1 MALNLIQRGRILN
14 VPVAVGKLSGNP
26 TVLGPYPGVCVNDR
40 GAGAGPAVN
49 ADVEFDRE
57 FVIYDLSVEA
67 VDFGGPSAVAVGDV
81 LYYDTIT
88 GANTLNKNNNG
99 EEYGVALE
107 VIAAGIAVI
116 NVMLMSSG

>member
-1 MALNLIQRGRILN
+1 MAINLVQRGRILN
-14 VPVAVGKLSGNP
+14 VPVAVGKVTGSP
-26 TVLGPYPGVCVNDR
+26 TVVGPYPGVCVNSR

-57 FVIYDLSVEA
+57 FVIYDLEVEA
-67 VDFGGPSAVAVGDV
+67 VDIAAPNAVVFGDV
-81 LYYDTIT
+81 LYYDGTDI
-88 GANTLNKNNNG
+88 LNKANNG

-107 VIAAGIAVI
+107 AIAAGTDFI

>member
-1 MALNLIQRGRILN
+1 MAVNLVNRGRILN
-14 VPVAVGKLSGNP
+14 VPVGVGKVSGDP
-26 TVLGPYPGVCVNDR
+26 VVLGPYPGVCVNDR

-57 FVIYDLSVEA
+57 FVIYNINVEA
-67 VDFGGPSAVAVGDV
+67 VDFVAPNAVAVGDV

-88 GANTLNKNNNG
+88 DANILNKDNNG

-107 VIAAGIAVI
+107 VIAAGTAFID
-116 NVMLMSSG
+116 VMLMSSG